1 MRYPIPSDQLSRLK
15 ELLSTPKTLKPIPIV
30 FGHGLWNDLDV
41 STTALWLD
49 TIFSAIA
56 PLIPNHLPQHIASPR
71 LFVTPSAAGP
81 EKDDFTI
88 LKQGN
93 KALMLFEEGV
103 RVEVE
108 KRGMELLGTWNMSI
122 QARKYDGV
130 HLDMKGNLVKAM
142 MVLNWLDKLPINS

>member
-1 MRYPIPSDQLSRLK
+1 
-15 ELLSTPKTLKPIPIV
+15 
-30 FGHGLWNDLDV
+30 
-41 STTALWLD
+41 
-49 TIFSAIA
+49 
-56 PLIPNHLPQHIASPR
+56 
-71 LFVTPSAAGP
+71 
-81 EKDDFTI
+81 
-88 LKQGN
+88 
-93 KALMLFEEGV
+93 MLFEEGV